1 MKRIFPIHV
10 LTHCTLH
17 TDDSNHHYS
26 NHLMPQLPWLQ
37 WAHFKCQS
45 THTRTLI
52 IGCQLS
58 YLSLETYYGSSVN
71 IISLAPLYHHC
82 LGSCWHCM
90 NITAKLSSSS
100 TTVALKLKKSV
111 PVSTCLHICKV
122 CKYECLHLC
131 MCVQILFFVE
141 KYGCGK
147 WSLIQRSTHTSKE
160 DRYVVSKNC
169 LIKLMQLC
177 HQ

>member
-1 MKRIFPIHV
+1 MKRIFPTHV

-37 WAHFKCQS
+37 WAHSKCQS
-45 THTRTLI
+45 THIRTLI

-58 YLSLETYYGSSVN
+58 YLSLETYYGSSVT
-71 IISLAPLYHHC
+71 IMSLAPLYHHS

-100 TTVALKLKKSV
+100 TTIALKLKNVFLWVLVYIYVKY
-111 PVSTCLHICKV
+111 VSMNVCIYACV
-122 CKYECLHLC
+122 CK
-131 MCVQILFFVE
+131 
-141 KYGCGK
+141 
-147 WSLIQRSTHTSKE
+147 
-160 DRYVVSKNC
+160 
-169 LIKLMQLC
+169 
-177 HQ
+177 

>member
-1 MKRIFPIHV
+1 MIFPIHV

-100 TTVALKLKKSV
+100 TTVALKLKNLFLWVLVYIYVKY
-111 PVSTCLHICKV
+111 VSMNVCIYACV
-122 CKYECLHLC
+122 CKY
-131 MCVQILFFVE
+131 FFVWKNMGGE
-141 KYGCGK
+141 ND
-147 WSLIQRSTHTSKE
+147 LLHKE
-160 DRYVVSKNC
+160 AHILPKKID
-169 LIKLMQLC
+169 KLLVKIAL
-177 HQ
+177 